1 MEVTDFK
8 NVQLSNISFKNPE
21 KFKGSYIC
29 YAKYDNDQ
37 TLNIQTPRMKNLDG
51 VHKTETRAHLDLY
64 FQKEHIEFY
73 NFLGDFDDTM
83 LATIQKNGEEWFNK
97 QIPSDVLEDLYSTPL
112 KHKNPPKFKLKVPL
126 SRGKIE
132 LQIIDIDNNSVD
144 ADNIPDNCELVV
156 LMKFLGLKFLKEQ
169 VLSEWVPIQI
179 KICEKVE
186 SKKESLIN
194 DSLIKTDKELNI
206 EIDEFPDDLDN
217 MDELT
222 IDDEEEEEEEESDDD
237 EEEEKEKEEENRN
250 VEEDLNENWK
260 KKYEEKE
267 VELNLLKNQLKNF
280 IN

>member
-1 MEVTDFK
+1 
-8 NVQLSNISFKNPE
+8 
-21 KFKGSYIC
+21 
-29 YAKYDNDQ
+29 
-37 TLNIQTPRMKNLDG
+37 
-51 VHKTETRAHLDLY
+51 
-64 FQKEHIEFY
+64 
-73 NFLGDFDDTM
+73 
-83 LATIQKNGEEWFNK
+83 
-97 QIPSDVLEDLYSTPL
+97 
-112 KHKNPPKFKLKVPL
+112 
-126 SRGKIE
+126 
-132 LQIIDIDNNSVD
+132 
-144 ADNIPDNCELVV
+144 
-156 LMKFLGLKFLKEQ
+156 MKFLGLKFLKEQ

-194 DSLIKTDKELNI
+194 DSLIKNDKELNI

-237 EEEEKEKEEENRN
+237 EEEETEKEEENRN
-250 VEEDLNENWK
+250 VDEELNENWK

>member
-237 EEEEKEKEEENRN
+237 EEEETEKEENRN
-250 VEEDLNENWK
+250 VDEDLNENWK